1 MENPPMKKTKLTKR
15 QEQAIRTRNKLY
27 SVMLELMKEKQ
38 FVNISIEEISK
49 KAGVSVGTFYH
60 YFKSKEDIQLKLF
73 EQIEEKLFLS
83 LQDLEEK
90 KDTREE
96 ILSFFTQLAKFN
108 SQLDLHVNHFT
119 YMRLEGLTQPPSP
132 IRKQLQSII
141 EKGQKKKELVNTM
154 NAEEMTN
161 YLFIMAIGIIFDW
174 CIHNGNYSIESV
186 MHKYMSQML
195 NSVVQ

>member
-1 MENPPMKKTKLTKR
+1 MEKTKLTKR
-15 QEQAIRTRNKLY
+15 QEQAIQTRNRLY

-90 KDTREE
+90 KEIKEE

-119 YMRLEGLTQPPSP
+119 YMRMEGLTQPPSP
-132 IRKQLQSII
+132 IRKQLQTII

-154 NAEEMTN
+154 NAEEMTS
-161 YLFIMAIGIIFDW
+161 YLFIMALGIIFDW
-174 CIHNGNYSIESV
+174 CIHNGDYSIEPV
-186 MHKYMSQML
+186 MHRYMSQML
-195 NSVVQ
+195 NSVVH